1 MKNFNI
7 LGVHWKIGLLGGK
20 EEGSSKNNIE
30 GGLPKKRG
38 LGQCRFKG
46 RRLARKRRWCFL
58 GGKCWYPNSHYGL
71 FDGGGI
77 DTPVHTMDYF
87 CRRYQSY

>member
-30 GGLPKKRG
+30 GGLPNKRG
-38 LGQCRFKG
+38 LGQFADLRE
-46 RRLARKRRWCFL
+46 
-58 GGKCWYPNSHYGL
+58 GGWQER
-71 FDGGGI
+71 GGG
-77 DTPVHTMDYF
+77 VF
-87 CRRYQSY
+87 